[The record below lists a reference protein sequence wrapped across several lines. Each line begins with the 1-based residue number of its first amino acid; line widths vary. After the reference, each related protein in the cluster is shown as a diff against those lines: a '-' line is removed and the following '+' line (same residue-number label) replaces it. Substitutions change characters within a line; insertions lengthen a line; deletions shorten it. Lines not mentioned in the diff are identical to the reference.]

1 VRAVRGF
8 EFAETMTGTWW
19 PESTGGDGGERP
31 LSFTLRA
38 RSRSL
43 VGGVAEVEGTLEADG
58 LATGAAVTGT
68 LTIRPLRERVIR
80 YELAFTDDGGRPLR
94 LVGQK
99 DLRASRP
106 LASLTT
112 LPAQIVGDDGRPI
125 AGCRLRFQLR
135 TQLVPFLA
143 SWRVA

>member
-1 VRAVRGF
+1 MRGF
-8 EFAETMTGTWW
+8 EFAETMAGTWW
-19 PESTGGDGGERP
+19 RDGQRDRERP

-43 VGGVAEVEGTLEADG
+43 RGGVAEVEGTLDAEG
-58 LATGAAVTGT
+58 LASGAEVSGT

-80 YELAFTDDGGRPLR
+80 YDLAFTGDGGERYR

-106 LASLTT
+106 VSRLTT
-112 LPAQIVGDDGRPI
+112 LPAHIVGEDGQPV
-125 AGCRLRFQLR
+125 ASCRVRFQLR
-135 TQLVPFLA
+135 RQLVPFLA
-143 SWRVA
+143 SWRFA